1 MAFLDEDFAARLED
15 APDPSIVVE
24 GLFEK
29 ARSTSEE
36 RFFCSIVDLERM
48 THDNKNY
55 LVCQMT
61 RQWVVQ
67 QFAEYFSRVAVS
79 TRDFPDQKDADFVR
93 RLHMLAYSQ
102 FWECLGVQR
111 LLQQLVNIASGREYE
126 PRLFLDGRPKTYQLF
141 KDLGKIAAVANLQIS
156 KFLTAVYSNQIRN
169 AFAHSEFW
177 IIGEYVTFQNHD
189 ASKEYSIPSLKLVTW
204 DKLFAVTS
212 DFIEALFSARREAE
226 SELKAKAPFR
236 VCLNEFKG
244 SFAFTKDERGY
255 WSAKSS

>member
-141 KDLGKIAAVANLQIS
+141 KDLGKIAAVANLQI
-156 KFLTAVYSNQIRN
+156 NC
-169 AFAHSEFW
+169 
-177 IIGEYVTFQNHD
+177 
-189 ASKEYSIPSLKLVTW
+189 SILQ
-204 DKLFAVTS
+204 S
-212 DFIEALFSARREAE
+212 DSQR
-226 SELKAKAPFR
+226 FR
-236 VCLNEFKG
+236 
-244 SFAFTKDERGY
+244 SF
-255 WSAKSS
+255 